1 MCVCVYLFKY
11 EYINFYFYQHKVNI
25 HIFYKPKYINQYI
38 SLNNM
43 FLNKFLIFF
52 LVMAKT
58 PILAKT
64 LEISQVQPIAFFCTF

>member
-11 EYINFYFYQHKVNI
+11 EYINFYFYQHKDNI

-43 FLNKFLIFF
+43 FLNNF
-52 LVMAKT
+52 
-58 PILAKT
+58 
-64 LEISQVQPIAFFCTF
+64 

>member
-1 MCVCVYLFKY
+1 MCVYLFKY
-11 EYINFYFYQHKVNI
+11 KYINFYFYQHKVNI

-52 LVMAKT
+52 FGYGQNANT
-58 PILAKT
+58 
-64 LEISQVQPIAFFCTF
+64 S